1 MAGRSA
7 KAGAVMVAALVV
19 CALGAPCLASHDP
32 LTLELARRLEPPSPD
47 HWLGTDELGRDLA
60 SRLIFGAR
68 LSLAIAGGAIGLALV
83 IGAPVGLVA
92 GYYGGALDGLAMRVV
107 EVTLAFPT
115 VLLAILVVAMVG
127 PGVTNVTLAIAAVMF
142 PQFARLARGQAMA
155 AKAQDYIEA
164 MHALGASDWRI
175 LLRGIFP
182 AAVGPLVAQVTLG
195 LGTAILDT
203 AGLSFL
209 GLGAPP
215 PTPEWGAMIAGGREV
230 ALQAPWILL
239 FPGIAILLTV
249 LSFNL
254 LGEAVRARYAPRTTL
269 GEGGR

>member
-1 MAGRSA
+1 
-7 KAGAVMVAALVV
+7 MVAVLVA
-19 CALGAPCLASHDP
+19 CALGAPLLAPHDP
-32 LTLELARRLEPPSPD
+32 LAPELVRRLEPPSAD
-47 HWLGTDELGRDLA
+47 HPLGTDEIGRDLL

-68 LSLAIAGGAIGLALV
+68 LSLAIAVGAAGLALL

-92 GYYGGALDGLAMRVV
+92 GYYGGILDGVAMRIV
-107 EVTLAFPT
+107 EVALAFPA
-115 VLLAILVVAMVG
+115 VLLAILVVAMIG
-127 PGVTNVTLAIAAVMF
+127 PGITNVALAIAVVMF
-142 PQFARLARGQAMA
+142 PQYTRVARGGAME
-155 AKAQDYIEA
+155 AKVQNHIEA
-164 MHALGASDWRI
+164 MRALGASDWRI

-182 AAVGPLVAQVTLG
+182 GTVGPLVAQTTLG
-195 LGTAILDT
+195 LGTAILDV

-254 LGEAVRARYAPRTTL
+254 LGEAIRTRYTPRTL
-269 GEGGR
+269 VGEGGR